1 MYDEIFET
9 DNYLGNQ
16 GKDDLVINDL
26 TFLLCSYSESICH
39 EIIDQTWVSTGI
51 TMDRSKSRF
60 TDDISG
66 SSGTVWFMQDIF
78 GYFRVIQ
85 SFIVVMD
92 RNPLTQ
98 SFMVR
103 LSENV
108 I

>member
-39 EIIDQTWVSTGI
+39 EIIDQTWVSKGI
-51 TMDRSKSRF
+51 TMDSSKRRLN
-60 TDDISG
+60 DDISG
-66 SSGTVWFMQDIF
+66 SSGTVSFMKDIF

-103 LSENV
+103 LSEDV

>member
-16 GKDDLVINDL
+16 GKVVVSFKYLVINDL

-66 SSGTVWFMQDIF
+66 SSGTV
-78 GYFRVIQ
+78 
-85 SFIVVMD
+85 
-92 RNPLTQ
+92 
-98 SFMVR
+98 
-103 LSENV
+103 
-108 I
+108 